1 LLLAGLIARLL
12 WPWFWPAW
20 AAALL
25 LAAGLGLLCWRPG
38 RACAF
43 VLLGL
48 GWGQQAVQQH
58 RLGLQC
64 CDERVLVEAEIR
76 SIPQISGHGASFTA
90 SLSFPREPQRPVQ
103 LSHVNWSSAQAW
115 KVHAGERWQLLLRV
129 RPPRASFNPGA
140 VDMERNYLR
149 DHIQS
154 LAAVINSPLDQRLA
168 AAPAS
173 WLQLRERLARQISA
187 AVPDPASGALLAA
200 LAVGETGEVTR
211 EQWRVFNAT
220 GITHLVAIS
229 GMHVTLFAML
239 AMALVR
245 RVWQIAARCGCGWP
259 RERCAA
265 IAGIAL
271 ASGYSLLAGFSVPTQ
286 RTLIMLS
293 AWLLWRECARAARAS
308 SSLAVAVFVVVLWD
322 PFAVLAAGFW
332 LSFIAV
338 AAIIGIAGGHLL
350 PLSTVRTAVTVQMA
364 VFVALLPVTVAIFGS
379 VSLAGLLVNVAAIPL
394 FTYALVPAA
403 LGSTAVLLCLPA
415 AWSAPLVHLLLRLGA
430 AVADAVAPWLSRAA
444 DSPQALWLLA
454 PPVWWY
460 PWAALAVLLLVLPW
474 PWKLRSLSA
483 LSLWPLLAADL
494 RPEPGQLSLTVL
506 DVGQATA
513 VLLQTRQH
521 ALLYGTGD
529 TFGSAGGSVERAVL
543 PFARLQGVRRLDRVI
558 VPHLDRD
565 SGEGVGAL
573 QAALSVGPL
582 FAATPRNAPLPPEAE
597 DCNQADPPNRAWVWD
612 GWRFQWRS
620 DGQAGCVLHIA
631 GRGGSVLLAD
641 GYSGRLQPLLPP
653 DAQQIDALLLPRRGN
668 GVGFAVSD
676 LQAQALVL
684 GVASLGRSAAAG
696 TVWQAWRQQALASG
710 LSVFDTARDGAI
722 QVLFAPDQPVHWQL
736 ARAAGSGV
744 WHAMAPAPGVR

>member
-1 LLLAGLIARLL
+1 LLLSGLIARLL
-12 WPWFWPAW
+12 WPDFWPAW
-20 AAALL
+20 AAGLL
-25 LAAGLGLLCWRPG
+25 LAVGLGLLCWRPG

-58 RLGLQC
+58 RVGLQ
-64 CDERVLVEAEIR
+64 DIEERVLVEAEIV
-76 SIPQISGHGASFTA
+76 SIPQISGQGASFTA
-90 SLSFPREPQRPVQ
+90 RLYFPREPLRAAQ
-103 LSHVNWSSAQAW
+103 LSRVSWSSPKAW
-115 KVHAGERWQLLLRV
+115 RVHAGERWQLLLRL

-154 LAAVINSPLDQRLA
+154 LAAVINSPLDQRLL

-173 WLQLRERLARQISA
+173 WLRLRERLARQISA

-229 GMHVTLFAML
+229 GMHVTLFAVL
-239 AMALVR
+239 AMAVVR
-245 RVWQIAARCGCGWP
+245 RLWRVAARCGCTWP

-293 AWLLWRECARAARAS
+293 AWLLWRECARASRAS

-350 PLSTVRTAVTVQMA
+350 PLSTVRTAVTVQLA

-379 VSLAGLLVNVAAIPL
+379 VSVAGLLVNVGAIPL
-394 FTYALVPAA
+394 FTYALVPVA
-403 LGSTAVLLCLPA
+403 LGSTALLLCLPA
-415 AWSAPLVHLLLRLGA
+415 AWSAPLVHLLLRLGS
-430 AVADAVAPWLSRAA
+430 AVADFIAPLLSRAA

-460 PWAALAVLLLVLPW
+460 PWAALAVLLLLLPW
-474 PWKLRSLSA
+474 PWTLRSLGV
-483 LSLWPLLAADL
+483 LSLWPLLAADA
-494 RPEPGQLSLTVL
+494 RPPPGHLAVSVL
-506 DVGQATA
+506 DVGQSTA

-521 ALLYGTGD
+521 VLLYGTGD
-529 TFGSAGGSVERAVL
+529 TFGSAGGSVERTVL
-543 PFARLQGVRRLDRVI
+543 PYARLHGVRRLDRVI
-558 VPHLDRD
+558 VTRLDRD

-573 QAALSVGPL
+573 QAALTVGPL
-582 FAATPRNAPLPPEAE
+582 FAAAPRNGVLPPEAE
-597 DCNQADPPNRAWVWD
+597 DCSQADVPARAWIWD

-620 DGQAGCVLHIA
+620 EGAVGCVLHIA
-631 GRGGSVLLAD
+631 GPGGSVLLAE
-641 GYSGRLQPLLPP
+641 GYSGSLLPLLPP
-653 DAQQIDALLLPRRGN
+653 DAQQLDAVLLPRRGN
-668 GVGFAVSD
+668 GIGLAVSE
-676 LQAQALVL
+676 LQAQAVSL

-696 TVWQAWRQQALASG
+696 TAWQMWSQQAAASR
-710 LSVFDTARDGAI
+710 LTIFDTARDGAI
-722 QVLFAPDQPVHWQL
+722 RLQFAPQQAVQWQL
-736 ARAAGSGV
+736 ARTGSLGV
-744 WHAMAPAPGVR
+744 WHAMAQSPGVR

>member
-1 LLLAGLIARLL
+1 M
-12 WPWFWPAW
+12 WPLVWPAW
-20 AAALL
+20 VAGLL
-25 LAAGLGLLCWRPG
+25 LAAGLGLLCWRPC
-38 RACAF
+38 RAFAF

-48 GWGQQAVQQH
+48 GWGQQALQQH
-58 RLGLQC
+58 QQGLQGSE
-64 CDERVLVEAEIR
+64 ERVLVEAEIV
-76 SIPQISGHGASFTA
+76 SIPQIAGRGAGFTA
-90 SLSFPREPQRPVQ
+90 RLHFPRDPQRAAQ
-103 LSHVNWSSAQAW
+103 LSRVTWSSAQAW
-115 KVHAGERWQLLLRV
+115 KVHAGERWQLLLRL

-154 LAAVINSPLDQRLA
+154 LAAVINSPLDLRLVA
-168 AAPAS
+168 AQPS
-173 WLQLRERLARQISA
+173 WLRLRERLARQISA

-229 GMHVTLFAML
+229 GMHVTLFAVL
-239 AMALVR
+239 AMAVVR
-245 RVWQIAARCGCGWP
+245 RLWQIAARCGCSWP

-265 IAGIAL
+265 VAGIVL

-293 AWLLWRECARAARAS
+293 AWLLWRECARSARAS

-338 AAIIGIAGGHLL
+338 AAIIGLAGGHLL
-350 PLSTVRTAVTVQMA
+350 PLSTVRTAVTVQLA

-394 FTYALVPAA
+394 FTYVLVPAA
-403 LGSTAVLLCLPA
+403 LGSTAVLLCLPEV
-415 AWSAPLVHLLLRLGA
+415 WSTPLVHLVLRLGA
-430 AVADAVAPWLSRAA
+430 AVADVIAPWLSRAA

-460 PWAALAVLLLVLPW
+460 PLAAVAVLLLLLPW
-474 PWKLRSLSA
+474 SRAVRSLSL
-483 LSLWPLLAADL
+483 LSVWPLLTADM
-494 RPEPGQLSLTVL
+494 RPAPGQLALTVL
-506 DVGQATA
+506 DVGQSTA

-521 ALLYGTGD
+521 AMLYGTGD

-543 PFARLQGVRRLDRVI
+543 PYLRLQGVRGLDRVI
-558 VPHLDRD
+558 VPRLDRD

-573 QAALSVGPL
+573 QAALQVGPII
-582 FAATPRNAPLPPEAE
+582 AAAPRNGSLPPEAE
-597 DCNQADPPNRAWVWD
+597 DCSQADAPAREWLWD

-620 DGQAGCVLHIA
+620 EGPASCVLHV
-631 GRGGSVLLAD
+631 GGPGGSVLLAD
-641 GYSGRLQPLLPP
+641 GYSGSLLPLLPP
-653 DAQQIDALLLPRRGN
+653 DTQQLDAVLLPRRGN
-668 GVGFAVSD
+668 GIGLAVSD
-676 LQAQALVL
+676 LQAQAATLA
-684 GVASLGRSAAAG
+684 VASLGRSAASG
-696 TVWQAWRQQALASG
+696 SVWQAWRQQAAASG
-710 LSVFDTARDGAI
+710 LAVFDTARDGAI
-722 QVLFAPDQPVHWQL
+722 RLQFAPHQPVQWQL
-736 ARAAGSGV
+736 ARAGSSGV
-744 WHAMAPAPGVR
+744 WHAMALPPSVR

>member
-1 LLLAGLIARLL
+1 MLAGLIGRLL
-12 WPWFWPAW
+12 YPDFWPQWTAG
-20 AAALL
+20 LL
-25 LAAGLGLLCWRPG
+25 LAAGFGLLGL
-38 RACAF
+38 RACRPVAF

-58 RLGLQC
+58 QQGLQ
-64 CDERVLVEAEIR
+64 DSEERVLVEAEIV
-76 SIPQISGHGASFTA
+76 SIPQINGQGASFSARLT
-90 SLSFPREPQRPVQ
+90 FPREPQRSVQ
-103 LSHVNWSSAQAW
+103 WSRVTWSSAAAW
-115 KVHAGERWQLLLRV
+115 TLHAGERWQLLLRL
-129 RPPRASFNPGA
+129 RPPRAGFNPGA

-154 LAAVINSPLDQRLA
+154 LGAVINSPLDQRLA

-173 WLQLRERLARQISA
+173 WLRLRERLARQISA
-187 AVPDPASGALLAA
+187 AVPDPASAALLAA

-229 GMHVTLFAML
+229 GMHVTLFAVL
-239 AMALVR
+239 AMAVVR
-245 RVWQIAARCGCGWP
+245 RLWQVAARCGCSWP

-265 IAGIAL
+265 VAGIAL

-293 AWLLWRECARAARAS
+293 AWLLWRECARSARAS

-350 PLSTVRTAVTVQMA
+350 PLSTLRTAVTVQLA

-394 FTYALVPAA
+394 FTYVLVPAA
-403 LGSTAVLLCLPA
+403 LGSTAVLLCLPEV
-415 AWSAPLVHLLLRLGA
+415 WSTPLVQFLLRLGA
-430 AVADAVAPWLSRAA
+430 AVADTVAPWLSRAA

-460 PWAALAVLLLVLPW
+460 PLAALAVLLLLLPW
-474 PWKLRSLSA
+474 AWPLRSLGL
-483 LSLWPLLAADL
+483 LSIWPLLSADV
-494 RPEPGQLSLTVL
+494 RPAPGQLAFTVL

-543 PFARLQGVRRLDRVI
+543 PYARSQGVRRLDRVI
-558 VPHLDRD
+558 VPRLDRD

-573 QAALSVGPL
+573 QAALRVGPL
-582 FAATPRNAPLPPEAE
+582 FAAAPRNTPLPPEAE
-597 DCNQADPPNRAWVWD
+597 DCSQADAPARAWVWD

-620 DGQAGCVLHIA
+620 DGAASCVLHVA
-631 GRGGSVLLAD
+631 GPGGSVLLAD
-641 GYSGRLQPLLPP
+641 SYGGSLHPLLPP
-653 DAQQIDALLLPRRGN
+653 DAQQLDAVLLPRRGN
-668 GVGFAVSD
+668 GLGLTVND
-676 LQAQALVL
+676 LQAQAVSLV
-684 GVASLGRSAAAG
+684 VVSLGRSAAAG
-696 TVWQAWRQQALASG
+696 PAWQAWRQQALTVG
-710 LSVFDTARDGAI
+710 LTVFDTSRDGAI
-722 QVLFAPDQPVHWQL
+722 RLQFTPDQRVQVQR
-736 ARAAGSGV
+736 ARGSGVGV